1 MPSQIPLLRRP
12 HRAKYTF
19 LPRFVTPALFPWR
32 LMLLQHTGRL
42 RALGHPSNLSS
53 RTTACI
59 LESQTLEGE
68 RIMKVLTSCLMG
80 SLLFLAN
87 QISVADEIIN
97 LHCRSLTEAEFTAIG
112 EHVFTS
118 RRYSIANYSGDT
130 VMGKLKNRK
139 VVISLAS
146 PDQIVIR
153 WLPGFSGRNQWLRN
167 LKTDILWK
175 LAE

>member
-1 MPSQIPLLRRP
+1 
-12 HRAKYTF
+12 
-19 LPRFVTPALFPWR
+19 
-32 LMLLQHTGRL
+32 
-42 RALGHPSNLSS
+42 
-53 RTTACI
+53 
-59 LESQTLEGE
+59 
-68 RIMKVLTSCLMG
+68 MKVLTSCLMG

-87 QISVADEIIN
+87 QMSVADEIIN

-112 EHVFTS
+112 EQVFTG
-118 RRYSIANYSGDT
+118 RRYSVANYSGDT

-139 VVISLAS
+139 VVISLVS
-146 PDQIVIR
+146 PEQIVIR